1 MIAALA
7 GGVAALAGGVG
18 GARLSRGLARL
29 LGDRLSV
36 IVNTGDDF
44 EHLGLPISPDLDTV
58 TYTLAGCANPET
70 GWGVAN
76 ESWNFMAQLRELG
89 GPDWFL
95 LGDRDL
101 ATHVLRREWLGQ
113 GDSLTQVTARLC
125 QRHGIASRILPMSDD
140 IVRTRVQTAEGLL
153 DFQDYFVRRRCDVAI
168 SGLQFDGAREARV
181 PAMVTEAITAAEAI
195 IVCPSNPYVSID
207 PILAVGDMQARL
219 LAVEVPR
226 VAVSPIIGGAA
237 VKGPAAKMMRELGHA
252 PSSLTVAEKY
262 HGLLHG
268 LVIDR
273 ADAALADAIAA
284 TGLAVRITDT
294 LMRGPEDSERL
305 AAEVIAFARSLRVG
319 G

>member
-1 MIAALA
+1 MI
-7 GGVAALAGGVG
+7 AALAGGVG

-101 ATHVLRREWLGQ
+101 ATHVLRRKWLGQ
-113 GDSLTQVTARLC
+113 GDTLTQVTARLC
-125 QRHGIASRILPMSDD
+125 QRHGFASRILPMSDD

-181 PAMVTEAITAAEAI
+181 PAMVAEAITAAEAI

-219 LAVEVPR
+219 LAAKVPR

-237 VKGPAAKMMRELGHA
+237 VKGPAAKMMRELGHT

-262 HGLLHG
+262 SGLLHG
-268 LVIDR
+268 LVIDK

-305 AAEVIAFARSLRVG
+305 AAEVLAFARSLPAG